1 MSEKFIIPDTK
12 KYLYSLIMD
21 SNIKNITNILKK
33 YKELDND
40 SKIDLIK
47 EVYVDPDILL
57 KDILEKRN
65 DKEYRLSFDG
75 YCSLNKLIS
84 IYGIDEVPN
93 VLWQIRKTCLFWPK
107 HALPTFNTLRSR
119 IPHDRVDYTLYI
131 IKKYFDSNKNPNDSV
146 FYYVIENAKCK
157 DSKEWIN
164 SFDSFKEFV
173 DYMGYEHLVENDYS
187 IIDYGTN
194 IIIEDD
200 SCIPP
205 IDKKYIEGLLD
216 RLKKCE
222 SLYAE

>member
-84 IYGIDEVPN
+84 VYGIDEVPN
-93 VLWQIRKTCLFWPK
+93 VLWQIRKNQIDETYL
-107 HALPTFNTLRSR
+107 N
-119 IPHDRVDYTLYI
+119 
-131 IKKYFDSNKNPNDSV
+131 KYN
-146 FYYVIENAKCK
+146 
-157 DSKEWIN
+157 
-164 SFDSFKEFV
+164 
-173 DYMGYEHLVENDYS
+173 
-187 IIDYGTN
+187 
-194 IIIEDD
+194 
-200 SCIPP
+200 
-205 IDKKYIEGLLD
+205 
-216 RLKKCE
+216 
-222 SLYAE
+222 